1 MFNDQSS
8 LIIHNPVPVPIQNYC
23 LVFLLLLT
31 ATCLPG
37 QADTLLVDEQVALK
51 AQLEELSRDVRAGD
65 MAALRGLIVYLDD
78 DRVSTRR
85 YYGGR
90 RYFSVRD
97 LAWDRL
103 VGYTDIRAFTGDE
116 PLGKSVAI
124 EYLTD
129 PNVPVVYEPLSGR
142 FSDQPPGSVDVR
154 YRLEAAGPGADPER
168 RLADYKAAIALAVLN
183 KNFFTPVQLIPK
195 VGALGTPAAYAYLQ
209 ECADGQHWGRGESPR
224 DKQISEAIISGLA
237 HFRTLEAARLI
248 LELARG
254 QEGWGHNGF
263 VESMAWITNV
273 RLGNYR
279 TDQDSLVMVY
289 EHLLDSLPSL
299 PQLRELGYRQ
309 AVDTSTA
316 DFPTRSDY
324 LAYVLLHS
332 GSKTW
337 VARHVL
343 LELEERRDPRILPLL
358 ASDRLR
364 RPVFFGGG
372 PKFNAL
378 SWQQRLTGL
387 RVLVENQD
395 GVLKTAGNNR
405 TSRLN
410 LLHYW
415 VGNAEQYAWSEVENR
430 FVYRGDDVQ
439 PVDSLRYFTERLL
452 GSDGTAISAAER
464 LVRFSADSLRKR
476 LAPYR
481 FSLAIQANKR
491 LPKPLLTKLP
501 LLSELRDYCQLHD
514 VRTELPEEAADLFRR
529 LDAAVDEGQREKLVA
544 LLGEQLNNR
553 TATAIEVHYVL
564 YSRGYPRAAAAVL
577 PLLKAWY
584 AEQAT
589 TGTFTSEDIRLMAL
603 KISLF
608 KEGRFGG
615 VWKELEG
622 LTALLAPASLAAA
635 LPTATNERI
644 REQLAY
650 LLLVAEV
657 RGKAEISLADY
668 VDYTARGIRITP
680 EEVSLPL
687 TTEKL
692 DTLFRYVG
700 SGDQAARQRII
711 GLIDHYRDTL
721 MAPYL
726 LAAAVDTTV
735 LTQATQSY
743 RTKAGRK
750 TERYDIT
757 VGDYMIGQL
766 EQLYGKVFPVDTNA
780 PPEDFMVGSS
790 IGPMYLRN
798 KRLARA
804 RWRVFLASRG
814 EE

>member
-1 MFNDQSS
+1 M
-8 LIIHNPVPVPIQNYC
+8 PVSVKNYC
-23 LVFLLLLT
+23 LVFILLLT
-31 ATCLPG
+31 VNCLPG
-37 QADTLLVDEQVALK
+37 QADTLSVDEQVALQ
-51 AQLEELSRDVRAGD
+51 AQLKELSREVKAGD
-65 MAALRGLIVYLDD
+65 TVALRRLIGYLDD
-78 DRVSTRR
+78 DRISTRR
-85 YYGGR
+85 YYDGR
-90 RYFSVRD
+90 RFFSVRD

-103 VGYTDIRAFTGDE
+103 VGYTDIRAFTGNE
-116 PLGKSVAI
+116 PLDRSAAMAHF
-124 EYLTD
+124 TD
-129 PNVPVVYEPLSGR
+129 PKVPVVYEPLSGR

-154 YRLEAAGPGADPER
+154 YRLEAAGPGADPKR
-168 RLADYKAAIALAVLN
+168 RLADYKAAIAQGVVE
-183 KNFFTPVQLIPK
+183 KDFFTPVQLIPK

-224 DKQISEAIISGLA
+224 DKQISAAIISGLA

-248 LELARG
+248 LKLARW
-254 QEGWGHNGF
+254 QEGWGSNGF
-263 VESMAWITNV
+263 VSSMAWITNV
-273 RLGNYR
+273 RLGDFR
-279 TDQDSLVMVY
+279 SDQDSLVTVY

-299 PQLRELGYRQ
+299 PQLRELGYQQ
-309 AVDTSTA
+309 AVDTSAA
-316 DFPTRSDY
+316 DFPSRSDY
-324 LAYVLLHS
+324 LAYVLLHTK
-332 GSKTW
+332 SKTW
-337 VARHVL
+337 IARNVL

-364 RPVFFGGG
+364 RPVFLSGG

-387 RVLVENQD
+387 RVLVENKD
-395 GVLKTAGNNR
+395 GVLRTAGNNR
-405 TSRLN
+405 ASRLN

-415 VGNAEQYAWSEVENR
+415 VRNAEQYAWSEEENR

-452 GSDGTAISAAER
+452 GPDVTAIHAAER
-464 LVRFSADSLRKR
+464 LIRFPEDSLRKH
-476 LAPYR
+476 LAQYR

-514 VRTELPEEAADLFRR
+514 VPTQLPEEAAALFQR

-544 LLGEQLNNR
+544 LLGEQLNRRN
-553 TATAIEVHYVL
+553 ATALEVHYVL
-564 YSRGYPRAAAAVL
+564 NSRRHPRAAAAVL

-589 TGTFTSEDIRLMAL
+589 AEVFTSEDIQLMAL

-608 KEGRFGG
+608 KEGRFNG
-615 VWKELEG
+615 VWKELEE
-622 LTALLAPASLAAA
+622 LMASLDPASLAAV
-635 LPTATNERI
+635 LPVATNERV

-650 LLLVAEV
+650 QLLVAEV
-657 RGKAEISLADY
+657 RGKAKIGLADY
-668 VDYTARGIRITP
+668 VDYTARGVRITP

-700 SGDQAARQRII
+700 SGDQAVRQRII
-711 GLIDHYRDTL
+711 ALIDHYRDTL

-726 LAAAVDTTV
+726 LAAAADTAV
-735 LTQATQSY
+735 LTRATQSY
-743 RTKAGRK
+743 RTKAGRQ

-766 EQLYGKVFPVDTNA
+766 EQLYGKVFPVDTQA
-780 PPEDFMVGSS
+780 PPEDFMIGSS
-790 IGPMYLRN
+790 VGPVYLRN

-804 RWRVFLASRG
+804 RWRAFLAGRG
-814 EE
+814 GVGRELNTKRE

>member
-1 MFNDQSS
+1 LTIDRLQATISY
-8 LIIHNPVPVPIQNYC
+8 VVPIKNYC
-23 LVFLLLLT
+23 FVLPLLLSG
-31 ATCLPG
+31 TCLLA

-51 AQLEELSRDVRAGD
+51 AQLEELSREVQAGD
-65 MAALRGLIVYLDD
+65 RGALQGLIGYLGD
-78 DRVSTRR
+78 DRISTRR
-85 YYGGR
+85 YYDGR
-90 RYFSVRD
+90 RYFPVRD

-103 VGYTDIRAFTGDE
+103 VGYTDVRAFTGDE
-116 PLGKSVAI
+116 PLGRSAAMA
-124 EYLTD
+124 YLTD
-129 PNVPVVYEPLSGR
+129 PNAPVVYEPLSGR

-154 YRLEAAGPGADPER
+154 YRLEAAGPGANPER
-168 RLADYKAAIALAVLN
+168 RLADYRAAIALAVLN
-183 KNFFTPVQLIPK
+183 RDFFTPVQLIPK

-224 DKQISEAIISGLA
+224 DKQISAAIISGLA
-237 HFRTLEAARLI
+237 HFRSLEAAHLI
-248 LELARG
+248 LKLARW
-254 QEGWGHNGF
+254 QEGWGSNGF
-263 VESMAWITNV
+263 VSSMAWITNV

-309 AVDTSTA
+309 AVDTSAA

-332 GSKTW
+332 SSKTW

-364 RPVFFGGG
+364 RPVFFSGG

-387 RVLVENQD
+387 RVLVENKD

-405 TSRLN
+405 ASRLN

-415 VGNAEQYAWSEVENR
+415 VRNAEQYAWSEEENR
-430 FVYRGDDVQ
+430 FVYQGGDVKQ
-439 PVDSLRYFTERLL
+439 VDSLRYFTERLL
-452 GSDGTAISAAER
+452 GSDGTAIPAAEQ

-514 VRTELPEEAADLFRR
+514 VPMEMPEEAADLFRR

-544 LLGEQLNNR
+544 LLGEQLNRR
-553 TATAIEVHYVL
+553 TVTALEVHYVL
-564 YSRGYPRAAAAVL
+564 NSRRYPRAAAAVL
-577 PLLKAWY
+577 PLLKALY
-584 AEQAT
+584 AEQVAA
-589 TGTFTSEDIRLMAL
+589 GAFTSEDIRLMAL
-603 KISLF
+603 KVSLF
-608 KEGRFGG
+608 KEGRFNV
-615 VWKELEG
+615 VWRELEE
-622 LTALLAPASLAAA
+622 LMALLEPASLAAV
-635 LPTATNERI
+635 LPVATNERV

-668 VDYTARGIRITP
+668 VDYTARGVRITP
-680 EEVSLPL
+680 EEVSVPL
-687 TTEKL
+687 TGKKL
-692 DTLFRYVG
+692 DTLFQYVG

-726 LAAAVDTTV
+726 LAAAADTTV

-743 RTKAGRK
+743 RTQAGRQ

-766 EQLYGKVFPVDTNA
+766 EQLYGKVFPVDVQA
-780 PPEDFMVGSS
+780 PPEDFVVWSS

-804 RWRVFLASRG
+804 RWRVFLAGRG